1 MRSSLRAHP
10 ALPAAA
16 ALALFCA
23 GLLAACG
30 GGAVSAGTGTLAATL
45 SRPTVTVTTQTV
57 PQETVTTTEQQ
68 TVQETVTTTE
78 TTTTQTTS
86 HVPGAIVITPPT
98 TTESTS
104 STETQTWALVL
115 IGAAVIGLIVLII
128 WLARRHG
135 PEEMPAERRRQLLAD
150 AVAAWIAQG
159 WAPESQT
166 DTTAVLR
173 RGAEH
178 VVVAVDG
185 QGNVS
190 SQAVGAPGPDAPPR

>member
-1 MRSSLRAHP
+1 MRRSFGAHP
-10 ALPAAA
+10 VIPAAA

-23 GLLAACG
+23 GLVAACG
-30 GGAVSAGTGTLAATL
+30 GGAVAAGTGTLAATL
-45 SRPTVTVTTQTV
+45 SRPTATAPTPTV
-57 PQETVTTTEQQ
+57 PQVTVTTTEQQ
-68 TVQETVTTTE
+68 TLQETVTTTA
-78 TTTTQTTS
+78 TTTTS
-86 HVPGAIVITPPT
+86 HIPGAILITP

-104 STETQTWALVL
+104 STETQTWALVV
-115 IGAAVIGLIVLII
+115 IGAAVIGFIVLLI

-135 PEEMPAERRRQLLAD
+135 HKEIPAERRRQLLAD
-150 AVAAWIAQG
+150 AVGAWVAQG

-178 VVVAVDG
+178 IVIAVDG

>member
-1 MRSSLRAHP
+1 MRRSLRAHP

-23 GLLAACG
+23 GLVAACG
-30 GGAVSAGTGTLAATL
+30 GGAVGAATGTLAATL
-45 SRPTVTVTTQTV
+45 SRPTPTAATPTV
-57 PQETVTTTEQQ
+57 PQVTVTTTEQQ
-68 TVQETVTTTE
+68 TVEVTTTE

-86 HVPGAIVITPPT
+86 HVPGAIVITPGTT

-104 STETQTWALVL
+104 TTETQTWALVL
-115 IGAAVIGLIVLII
+115 IGAAVIGLVVLLI

-135 PEEMPAERRRQLLAD
+135 HKEIPAERRRQLLAD
-150 AVAAWIAQG
+150 AVAAWVAQG

-178 VVVAVDG
+178 VVIAVDG
-185 QGNVS
+185 RGNVS

>member
-1 MRSSLRAHP
+1 MA
-10 ALPAAA
+10 
-16 ALALFCA
+16 
-23 GLLAACG
+23 
-30 GGAVSAGTGTLAATL
+30 AGTGTLAVTL
-45 SRPTVTVTTQTV
+45 SRSTPTVSTPSV
-57 PQETVTTTEQQ
+57 PPETVTTVEQQ

-98 TTESTS
+98 TTTDSTS
-104 STETQTWALVL
+104 STETQTWALIL
-115 IGAAVIGLIVLII
+115 IGAAVIGLVALLI
-128 WLARRHG
+128 WLATRHG
-135 PEEMPAERRRQLLAD
+135 HKEIPSERRRQLLAD
-150 AVAAWIAQG
+150 AVAGWIGQG

-178 VVVAVDG
+178 IVIAVDG
-185 QGNVS
+185 QGNVT

>member
-1 MRSSLRAHP
+1 MA
-10 ALPAAA
+10 
-16 ALALFCA
+16 
-23 GLLAACG
+23 
-30 GGAVSAGTGTLAATL
+30 AGTGTLAVTL
-45 SRPTVTVTTQTV
+45 SRTTVTAPTPTV
-57 PQETVTTTEQQ
+57 PQVTVTTTEQE

-86 HVPGAIVITPPT
+86 HVPGAIVITPAT
-98 TTESTS
+98 TTTDSTS

-115 IGAAVIGLIVLII
+115 IGAAVIGLVGLLI

-135 PEEMPAERRRQLLAD
+135 HKEMPAERRRQLLAD
-150 AVAAWIAQG
+150 AVAAWVAQG

-178 VVVAVDG
+178 IVIAVDG

-190 SQAVGAPGPDAPPR
+190 SQAVGPPGPDAPPR

>member
-1 MRSSLRAHP
+1 MPGPLRAHP

-16 ALALFCA
+16 VLALFCA
-23 GLLAACG
+23 GLVAACG
-30 GGAVSAGTGTLAATL
+30 GGAVAAGTGTLAATL
-45 SRPTVTVTTQTV
+45 SRPTATAPTPTV
-57 PQETVTTTEQQ
+57 PQVTVTTTEQQ
-68 TVQETVTTTE
+68 TVEVTTTE

-86 HVPGAIVITPPT
+86 HVPGAIVITPGTT

-104 STETQTWALVL
+104 TTETQTWALVL
-115 IGAAVIGLIVLII
+115 IGAAVIGLVVLLI

-135 PEEMPAERRRQLLAD
+135 HKEIPAERRRQLLAD
-150 AVAAWIAQG
+150 AVAAWVGQG

-178 VVVAVDG
+178 T
-185 QGNVS
+185 
-190 SQAVGAPGPDAPPR
+190 